1 MYYLVRRIGIGD
13 LMAHQVTLHRSEG
26 QLLVVPSQTPESFRA
41 IITFGAAARHG
52 RRDARLPEYQRVGY
66 HRQDFA
72 TNSGRHHVE
81 E

>member
-1 MYYLVRRIGIGD
+1 MS
-13 LMAHQVTLHRSEG
+13 HQVTLHRSEG
-26 QLLVVPSQTPESFRA
+26 QLLVVPSQTPENFRA